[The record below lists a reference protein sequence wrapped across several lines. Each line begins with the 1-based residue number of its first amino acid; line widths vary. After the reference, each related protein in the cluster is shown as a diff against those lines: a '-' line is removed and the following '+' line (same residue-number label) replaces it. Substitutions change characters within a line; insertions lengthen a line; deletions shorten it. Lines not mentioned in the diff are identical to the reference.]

1 MTQRGNLV
9 SVPQPVISSLEPTST
24 KEPMSANTRNEL
36 LKEIQHRRVLGAKA
50 VVVSVSLDLPH
61 GGPSSSVCH
70 SLRAK
75 IIQLGNTPPNTM
87 IAYSAAHVLLITDE
101 NKAFAVTQELT
112 RIGEFLVAQ
121 HLGSLKFRAFRIPN
135 ESYLLF
141 AALEP
146 EAGSEAH
153 LLHISDPSPSERIR
167 DFDTL
172 LDIEQILRDADLTN
186 IIRERPVY
194 AFAKDGQTTLVQR
207 ELVVDMS
214 EVARVARTGFHGRA
228 WLFSE
233 VAGLLDRQMLAHFV
247 RERQNDEGKL
257 SINLLVRTVLSD
269 AFADFLRQVSDA
281 AASRLSC
288 ELDFHEIQAFP
299 KAAGEAV
306 NRLRDAGL
314 TVVVDAVPIDHLE
327 GAERALPAIN
337 GQYKFE
343 WRNSLLLDSE
353 AFNAANYLADKKWR
367 LSDLGVDKC
376 VLLHCHTPRVIENAL
391 ALGFTHL
398 EGFEVT
404 PYVRRHAILPDE
416 A

>member
-1 MTQRGNLV
+1 
-9 SVPQPVISSLEPTST
+9 
-24 KEPMSANTRNEL
+24 MSAQTRNEL
-36 LKEIQHRRVLGAKA
+36 LKEIQHHRVLGGKGI
-50 VVVSVSLDLPH
+50 VISVSLDLPH

-70 SLRAK
+70 ALRAK

-87 IAYSAAHVLLITDE
+87 IAYSSSHVLLITDE
-101 NKAFAVTQELT
+101 KKAPAVTQELT
-112 RIGEFLVAQ
+112 RIGEFMVGQ

-146 EAGSEAH
+146 EAGTEAH
-153 LLHISDPSPSERIR
+153 LLHISDPSPSERLR

-172 LDIEQILRDADLTN
+172 LDIEKILRDADLSN

-194 AFAKDGQTTLVQR
+194 AFTGNGQATVVHR

-214 EVARVARTGFHGRA
+214 EVARVAKTRFHGRA

-233 VAGLLDRQMLAHFV
+233 VAGLLDRQMLAHFA
-247 RERQNDEGKL
+247 RERQNDQGKL

-269 AFADFLRQVSDA
+269 AFSGFLHELSDA

-288 ELDFHEIQAFP
+288 ELDFHEIHAFP

-314 TVVVDAVPIDHLE
+314 TVVIDAVPIDHLE
-327 GAERALPAIN
+327 DAERELPAIN

-343 WRNSLLLDSE
+343 WRNSLPLNSE
-353 AFNAANYLADKKWR
+353 SFNAAAYLADKKWR
-367 LSDLGVDKC
+367 LADLGLDKC

-391 ALGFTHL
+391 ALGFAQL

-404 PYVRRHAILPDE
+404 SYVRRHAILPEE